1 MKHTNLYRI
10 LVAFVFFRASPLWAQ
25 ALKLLPKKSGD
36 IPLIVFF
43 TNKDLSP
50 KKISLKATSTKA
62 FQDVPLLKIVP
73 NLANSSNKKRQGKE
87 IKLIERQA
95 TIDYV
100 PWEKNG
106 PKASEIFNPLDQL
119 IKK

>member
-1 MKHTNLYRI
+1 MNTYRI
-10 LVAFVFFRASPLWAQ
+10 LIAIISMTAGHLWAQ
-25 ALKLLPKKSGD
+25 AQKPSPPKSGD

-43 TNKDLSP
+43 TKKELSP
-50 KKISLKATSTKA
+50 RKIIFKSPTIKA

-73 NLANSSNKKRQGKE
+73 NRTNSSNKKKQGKE

-106 PKASEIFNPLDQL
+106 PKASEIFNPLDKL